1 MKNRF
6 VFRFLC
12 VAVALILCAALFAC
26 DRAEN
31 DTEKESESVTLEKES
46 ERSEPKAKDFTV

>member
-12 VAVALILCAALFAC
+12 VAMALILCAALFAC

-31 DTEKESESVTLEKES
+31 DTEKESESATLEKES